1 MRETGAAATP
11 AAATGWM
18 HPIAKWPPE
27 EGKAALRARQH
38 ITPLEIEVKKKTL
51 RASCPFDPLVLC
63 DMQLFSLSPL
73 KV

>member
-38 ITPLEIEVKKKTL
+38 ITPLEIEVKKKPSEHLALLTL
-51 RASCPFDPLVLC
+51 LC
-63 DMQLFSLSPL
+63 FATCSFFLSLL
-73 KV
+73 